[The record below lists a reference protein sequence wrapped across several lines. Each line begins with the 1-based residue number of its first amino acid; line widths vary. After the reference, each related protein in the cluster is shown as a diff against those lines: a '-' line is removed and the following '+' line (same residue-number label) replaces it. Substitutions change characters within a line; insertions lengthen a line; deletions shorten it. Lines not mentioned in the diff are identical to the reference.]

1 MEEPIGEEGE
11 EEQDLKRLKGR
22 IGKKVEK
29 ANRKKISRLLEEY
42 TQFKKKNIVHFR
54 FNGSENSLYFI
65 PYFGK
70 FYRYFFDN
78 FGYSLGE
85 KVAEST
91 LQLVQI
97 YFDTA
102 TFEDIERDKKIK
114 FEAQLS
120 LIGGTMGL
128 LTGFSII
135 SGVEIIFF
143 IFRFPSL
150 VQ

>member
-70 FYRYFFDN
+70 FYRYFFDDS
-78 FGYSLGE
+78 GYSSGE
-85 KVAEST
+85 NVAEST
-91 LQLVQI
+91 LQNPPSRSTLTRPPSRTSRETRRSSLKPSSVSL
-97 YFDTA
+97 
-102 TFEDIERDKKIK
+102 
-114 FEAQLS
+114 EAPWD
-120 LIGGTMGL
+120 
-128 LTGFSII
+128 F
-135 SGVEIIFF
+135 
-143 IFRFPSL
+143 
-150 VQ
+150 